1 MTAIT
6 TASATATG
14 LDPILVEVLHNNLL
28 SIADEMFYA
37 LMRSA
42 YSTNIKER
50 HDHSSCLIDARGRA
64 VALAPHAQAIH
75 LASMQGQVRSIIKQH
90 GIEGLHDGDIFIS
103 NDPYVAKGT
112 HLPDIN
118 FAAPVFVDGD
128 LIAFSCNVA
137 HHADVGGSAAGSM
150 ASNVEEIYQE
160 GLRLPVVKLFDRGR
174 MIDDIMNIILLN
186 VRHPV
191 ERRGD
196 YNAQIASCKLG
207 ARRLLELA
215 TAHGAAR
222 LNALYDEVIARSKRR
237 LRDAIGQL
245 ADGEYC
251 FEDYIDDDGVGTED
265 IPIRL
270 KICVDGER
278 CVFDFAGTSKQVKG
292 NMNCPLPATLSA
304 VSYALVALLDKEIAC
319 NEGIFDA
326 IEVIAEQGSFV
337 NPSFPVPVAARTHTT
352 QRIVDV
358 VLGALAPAMPQMAT
372 AASNGAN
379 TSAFLTGRG
388 GVEEQGYLYFE
399 TYGGGGGARS
409 WKDGKDGVQCHI
421 PNTANTPVEVLETEF
436 PVLVEEYCLATDTG
450 GAGKYRGGLAL
461 RRTMRAL
468 NATSSFIGAGER
480 FRHPPWGLFGGCAG
494 ATGQF
499 LLVDDDGTVTKLA
512 PKPAPMACA
521 AHQRVVVQSPGAG
534 GYGPASERDPRLLAL
549 DWRSGK
555 FSADFMRE
563 NYGLSEAELDALPF
577 DDTAFDYSED

>member
-1 MTAIT
+1 MSTDA
-6 TASATATG
+6 AE

-28 SIADEMFYA
+28 SITDEMFYA

-50 HDHSSCLIDARGRA
+50 HDHSSCLVDARGRA
-64 VALAPHAQAIH
+64 VALAPHAQPIH
-75 LASMQGQVRSIIKQH
+75 LASMQGQVRTIMEHYEID
-90 GIEGLHDGDIFIS
+90 ELRDGDMFIS

-118 FAAPVFVDGD
+118 FCSPVFIDGE

-160 GLRLPVVKLFDRGR
+160 GLRLPVVKLFDQGR
-174 MIDDIMNIILLN
+174 MVEDIMNIVLLN

-196 YNAQIASCKLG
+196 YNAQIASCRLG
-207 ARRLLELA
+207 TRRFRELA
-215 TAHGAAR
+215 TAHGARR
-222 LNALYDEVIARSKRR
+222 LNAVFDEVIARSERR
-237 LRDAIGQL
+237 VHDAVGRL
-245 ADGEYC
+245 ADGEYS
-251 FEDYIDDDGVGTED
+251 FEDFIDDDGIGTQD

-270 KICVDGER
+270 TVRIDGER
-278 CVFDFAGTSKQVKG
+278 CVFDFTGTSRQVKG

-304 VSYALVALLDKEIAC
+304 VSYALVALVDKGIAC
-319 NEGIFDA
+319 NEGILNA
-326 IEVIAEQGSFV
+326 IEVIAEEGSFV

-358 VLGALAPAMPQMAT
+358 VLGALAPAIPQMAT
-372 AASNGAN
+372 GASNGAN
-379 TSAFLTGRG
+379 TTAFLAGIDPRTD
-388 GVEEQGYLYFE
+388 QGYLYFE

-421 PNTANTPVEVLETEF
+421 PNTANTPVEVMEIEF
-436 PVLVEEYCLATDTG
+436 PVLVEEYCLVPDTG

-461 RRTMRAL
+461 RRTMRPR
-468 NATSSFIGAGER
+468 NATSTFIGAGER
-480 FRHPPWGLFGGCAG
+480 FRHQPWGLFGGQAG
-494 ATGQF
+494 AMGQF
-499 LLVDDDGTVTKLA
+499 LLIDEDGTRNELP
-512 PKPAPMACA
+512 PKPAPMQCGPQ
-521 AHQRVVVQSPGAG
+521 HRVVVQSPGAG
-534 GYGPASERDPRLLAL
+534 GYGNPTERDPHLLAL

-555 FSADFMRE
+555 FSAAYMRE
-563 NYGLSEAELDALPF
+563 NYGRSEAELDALPF
-577 DDTAFDYSED
+577 DDTAFDYAED